1 MHLLI
6 NSTFPKDAKKRRL
19 WEKALNRDGF
29 VPLITLVCVQST
41 LFTVGIVTIQWMRII
56 SSSYSHTRINQLVLK
71 VRTEQPEEM
80 FKGCM

>member
-19 WEKALNRDGF
+19 WEKALNRD